1 MSYTQSKE
9 EKIRRALVPIIR
21 AAVPD
26 ARVEHWWYVTG
37 ERMRWGGMLQSD
49 GRINAWMMRGLGATS
64 ENEQLLYR
72 PTQLVE
78 SFTIEL
84 MGFLQFNS
92 GDAGNN
98 STDEF
103 AAITSAVRSA
113 VNTVPQLGLDFVRGH
128 YGLQTDERISDD
140 FGSLRV
146 HICVASLRVETS
158 TDY

>member
-9 EKIRRALVPIIR
+9 EKIRRALASLVKT
-21 AAVPD
+21 AVPD

-37 ERMRWGGMLQSD
+37 DRVRWGGMLQSD
-49 GRINAWMMRGLGATS
+49 GRINAWMVRALGVQP

-78 SFTIEL
+78 TFTFEL
-84 MGFLQFNS
+84 MGFLQFDS

-103 AAITSAVRSA
+103 AAITSAVRSG

-140 FGSLRV
+140 FGTTRV
-146 HICVASLRVETS
+146 HICLASLRVETS